1 MPYFKFSNLFQ
12 IVELLL
18 ENGAHLDQLDQQ
30 NQSPL
35 AVLQS
40 KKQLAGLGLLP
51 LEHVSLKC
59 IVARAVC
66 KYGITY
72 GDGDLP
78 RELGRFIELHR
89 PTKQNDSDG
98 SKSKTSRGNRV

>member
-1 MPYFKFSNLFQ
+1 M
-12 IVELLL
+12 ELLL
-18 ENGAHLDQLDQQ
+18 SNGAHLDQLDQQ

-35 AVLQS
+35 AALQS

-66 KYGITY
+66 KYGIPY

-78 RELGRFIELHR
+78 RELSEFIELHR
-89 PTKQNDSDG
+89 PTKKPTTSEDHEATASRSNRN
-98 SKSKTSRGNRV
+98 SRGNRV

>member
-1 MPYFKFSNLFQ
+1 ML
-12 IVELLL
+12 
-18 ENGAHLDQLDQQ
+18 Q
-30 NQSPL
+30 N
-35 AVLQS
+35 

-78 RELGRFIELHR
+78 RELSHFIELHR
-89 PTKQNDSDG
+89 PTKKTAGGDDHDG
-98 SKSKTSRGNRV
+98 GSNKNRNGRGNRV

>member
-1 MPYFKFSNLFQ
+1 M
-12 IVELLL
+12 ELLL

-35 AVLQS
+35 TVLQS
-40 KKQLAGLGLLP
+40 KKQLSGLGLLP

-59 IVARAVC
+59 IAARAVC
-66 KYGITY
+66 KYGLTY

-78 RELGRFIELHR
+78 RELCHFIELHR
-89 PTKQNDSDG
+89 PTKKLSNVEEQDG
-98 SKSKTSRGNRV
+98 PGTRNRNSRSSRV

>member
-1 MPYFKFSNLFQ
+1 ML
-12 IVELLL
+12 
-18 ENGAHLDQLDQQ
+18 Q
-30 NQSPL
+30 N
-35 AVLQS
+35 

-78 RELGRFIELHR
+78 RELNHFIELHR
-89 PTKQNDSDG
+89 PTKKAASGDDHEGG
-98 SKSKTSRGNRV
+98 SNKSRTGRGNRV